1 MRDLDRLIVRF
12 RQFGGVRLIW
22 EYAKMGVLWI
32 GVKELVKCAIQGR
45 SFKSVYPVVTK
56 LVDEELVSKYE
67 TELALLRNASD
78 ARYENENR
86 VWFCWLQGIENAPEL
101 VKACLRSI
109 KRNVTEEVVVID
121 EKNYTDYVTLPEYIV
136 EKYRKG
142 IIPPALFSDLLRLEL
157 LIHHGG
163 TWIDSTVFATGNM
176 KDGKEVF
183 GKFWQE
189 IQQSDLFLYRYI
201 KNGRV
206 HGISNWFIHAKAG
219 NALLTEL
226 RDMLYAYWRD
236 YNCTMEYYIFHL
248 FFGVLAKRHPEMM
261 RNMPMANSYKAII
274 LAHNLDKLFDE
285 EWWQKLTANV
295 PFHKLNYR
303 KVPVIKDGTYYEHI
317 L

>member
-1 MRDLDRLIVRF
+1 M
-12 RQFGGVRLIW
+12 
-22 EYAKMGVLWI
+22 
-32 GVKELVKCAIQGR
+32 
-45 SFKSVYPVVTK
+45 
-56 LVDEELVSKYE
+56 
-67 TELALLRNASD
+67 
-78 ARYENENR
+78 
-86 VWFCWLQGIENAPEL
+86 
-101 VKACLRSI
+101 
-109 KRNVTEEVVVID
+109 VID
-121 EKNYTDYVTLPEYIV
+121 EKNFTDYVTLPEYIV
-136 EKYRKG
+136 KKYRKG

-176 KDGKEVF
+176 KDEKEVF

-189 IQQSDLFLYRYI
+189 IQKSDLFLYRYI

-206 HGISNWFIHAKAG
+206 HGISNWFIHAKAD
-219 NALLTEL
+219 NPLLIEL

-236 YNCTMEYYIFHL
+236 YNCTVEYYIFHV

-274 LAHNLDKLFDE
+274 LAHNLDKPFDE
-285 EWWQKLTANV
+285 EWWKKLTANV

>member
-12 RQFGGVRLIW
+12 RQFGGMRLVW
-22 EYAKMGVLWI
+22 EYAKMGVLWV
-32 GVKELVKCAIQGR
+32 GVKEVVRCAIKGR
-45 SFKSVYPVVTK
+45 SFKSVYPVVTR
-56 LVDEELVSKYE
+56 LIDEELVSKYE

-101 VKACLRSI
+101 VKACLKSI
-109 KRNVTEEVVVID
+109 KRNVTEDVVVID

-136 EKYRKG
+136 KKYRKG

-176 KDGKEVF
+176 KDEKEVF

-189 IQQSDLFLYRYI
+189 IQQSELFLYRYI
-201 KNGRV
+201 RNGRV
-206 HGISNWFIHAKAG
+206 HGISNWFIHAKAD